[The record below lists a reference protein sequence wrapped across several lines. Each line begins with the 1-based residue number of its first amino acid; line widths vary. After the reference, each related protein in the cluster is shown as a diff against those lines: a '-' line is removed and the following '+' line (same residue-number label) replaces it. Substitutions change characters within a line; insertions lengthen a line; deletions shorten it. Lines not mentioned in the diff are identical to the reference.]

1 MMYLKRSA
9 VTKVAN
15 ILTPS
20 NKPLIA
26 NSFGLPAG
34 TDYSCPGATRVC
46 EGICYANKLAK
57 LRPSVRQLL
66 LHNWETLQK
75 CGDDVDKIG
84 NLLAAIIIDFER
96 ECDRYSAPKKFRIHW
111 DGDFYSVA
119 YTEAWKRVIQAHPDT
134 QFWVYTRS
142 DFAVPILYGI
152 PNLAL
157 YYSTDEANR
166 SSAFGLRARYPD
178 LLLAFLGLTFE
189 AGKNEMLDTFGTSGT
204 FCPENNKALP
214 LVSDK
219 GSACGICQLCPT
231 GKKDVLFS
239 IKKGKK

>member
-1 MMYLKRSA
+1 MYLKRSS

-34 TDYSCPGATRVC
+34 NQYSCPGATSIC
-46 EGICYANKLAK
+46 TKICYANKLANI
-57 LRPSVRQLL
+57 RPTVRALL
-66 LHNWETLQK
+66 LHNWETLQA

-84 NLLAAIIIDFER
+84 NLLAAIIVDFER

-142 DFAVPILYGI
+142 AFAVPILSNI
-152 PNLAL
+152 SNLAL
-157 YYSTDEANR
+157 YFSTDSDNR
-166 SSAFGLRARYPD
+166 ETALELRNKQPN
-178 LLLAFLGLTFE
+178 LLLAYLALTFE
-189 AGKNEMLDTFGTSGT
+189 AGKSEMLDTLGKSGT
-204 FCPENNKALP
+204 FCPENNKVLP
-214 LVSDK
+214 LVSDQ
-219 GSACGICQLCPT
+219 GSACQRCDLCPQ
-231 GKKDVLFS
+231 GRKDVLFS
-239 IKKGKK
+239 ISKK